1 MSRKLFA
8 ILIFVFVF
16 FGFWLI
22 SSCVSSWKD
31 NSNDSTTTQNRNAL
45 PTSSSMNIVGYY
57 DFNFPSFDKKYGPPS
72 WWKDEVFQLKQD
84 YPKNYEENTSPCP
97 VEECAWKKPEN
108 NFKEHPNKYLQEII
122 KYAYEGNLEVNWVI
136 QKNTKGRKWF
146 HAPFMHLD
154 IVKPCLEQGCPEI
167 IKHCLKPGKECEP
180 KIEEKVGREFI
191 HGMTMERLGCLSAL
205 NYEVGTVGHKDCPFK
220 PTNPRDHFQSWAISF
235 YNERGASYIGK
246 VWEEVLKSGT
256 NPQNFPADGFPDGT
270 VAVKLLFTQASAND
284 GVKYLENSVEWKAD
298 TGDFD
303 KNGFENTKRLLEK
316 GLSEED
322 CKKDEKK
329 CYSTMRLLQIDLAIR
344 DDSGNSPTGWVFAT
358 FTYDKDA
365 KPFIEY
371 ESEAKD
377 KDKWLR
383 ITPLGL
389 MFGNDTTSQKGDE
402 LKETWLNTELKVLQ
416 HYGCGDN
423 ANPLKRRLNGPV
435 DNPASSCVSCHSL
448 SETPQ
453 NLHIGSI
460 PYSSMRCEDK
470 DDIAKWFRN
479 INPRS
484 SNVEERTFTASTQD
498 MQIFSLDYSLQLREG
513 IRRYCV
519 DSYNNGT
526 NKCGFPTFQKGETFT
541 VITKEGA
548 RTLSIQ

>member
-1 MSRKLFA
+1 MRRKLFV
-8 ILIFVFVF
+8 ILVFVFVF
-16 FGFWLI
+16 FGFWLM
-22 SSCVSSWKD
+22 SSCVSNWKD
-31 NSNDSTTTQNRNAL
+31 NSNDSATTQNRNAS
-45 PTSSSMNIVGYY
+45 PANSSINTAGYY
-57 DFNFPSFDKKYGPPS
+57 EFNFPSFDKKYGPPS

-84 YPKNYEENTSPCP
+84 YPKNYEELTSPCP
-97 VEECAWKKPEN
+97 VKECPWKKPEN
-108 NFKEHPNKYLQEII
+108 NFKEHPNEYLQEII

-146 HAPFMHLD
+146 HAPFMHFD
-154 IVKPCLEQGCPEI
+154 IVKPCLKPDKECKPEI
-167 IKHCLKPGKECEP
+167 V
-180 KIEEKVGREFI
+180 EKVGREFI

-205 NYEVGTVGHKDCPFK
+205 NYQVGNKDCPFM
-220 PTNPRDHFQSWAISF
+220 PTNPREHFQSWAISF

-246 VWEEVLKSGT
+246 VWEEVLKST
-256 NPQNFPADGFPDGT
+256 PNPQSFPAKGFPDGT
-270 VAVKLLFTQASAND
+270 MAIKLLFTQASAND
-284 GVKYLENSVEWKAD
+284 GVNYLENSVEWKAD

-303 KNGFENTKRLLEK
+303 KEGFKNTKRISEK
-316 GLSEED
+316 GTSEEE

-329 CYSTMRLLQIDLAIR
+329 CFSTMRLLQIDVAVR

-365 KPFIEY
+365 KPFIKY

-377 KDKWLR
+377 KDKWMR

-389 MFGNDTTSQKGDE
+389 MFGNDPAKQKGDE
-402 LKETWLNTELKVLQ
+402 LKETWLNTELKIPQ
-416 HYGCGDN
+416 HYGCGDD

-435 DNPASSCVSCHSL
+435 DNPASSCISCHAQ

-453 NLHIGSI
+453 NLNIGSI
-460 PYSSMRCEDK
+460 PYITMKCEDK
-470 DDIAKWFRN
+470 DNIAKWFRN

-484 SNVEERTFTASTQD
+484 SNVKERTFTASTQD

-513 IRRYCV
+513 IRRYCME
-519 DSYNNGT
+519 SYNHEN
-526 NKCGFPTFQKGETFT
+526 NNCGFPPFQKGETFT

>member
-1 MSRKLFA
+1 MCRKLFV
-8 ILIFVFVF
+8 IIVFVFVF
-16 FGFWLI
+16 FGFWLM

-31 NSNDSTTTQNRNAL
+31 NSNDSDATQNRNAL
-45 PTSSSMNIVGYY
+45 PVSSSINTAGYY
-57 DFNFPSFDKKYGPPS
+57 EFNFPSFAEKYGPPS

-84 YPKNYEENTSPCP
+84 YSKNYEEITSPCP
-97 VEECAWKKPEN
+97 VEECPWKKPEN

-122 KYAYEGNLEVNWVI
+122 KYAYEGNLEVDWVI

-154 IVKPCLEQGCPEI
+154 IVEP
-167 IKHCLKPGKECEP
+167 CLKPGDECKP
-180 KIEEKVGREFI
+180 KIEEKVAREFI
-191 HGMTMERLGCLSAL
+191 HGLTMERPGCLSEL
-205 NYEVGTVGHKDCPFK
+205 NYKIRNPPCAFPPKDK
-220 PTNPRDHFQSWAISF
+220 KTDFQSWAISF

-246 VWEEVLKSGT
+246 VWEEVLKSAP
-256 NPQNFPADGFPDGT
+256 NPQNFPAKGFPDGT
-270 VAVKLLFTQASAND
+270 VAIKLLFTQASKSD
-284 GVKYLENSVEWKAD
+284 GVDYLENSIEWKAD

-303 KNGFENTKRLLEK
+303 EDGFINTKRLSEK
-316 GLSEED
+316 GTSEED

-329 CYSTMRLLQIDLAIR
+329 CFSTMRLLQVDVAIR
-344 DDSGNSPTGWVFAT
+344 DDSVNSTTGWVFAT

-389 MFGNDTTSQKGDE
+389 MFGNDPTSQKGDE
-402 LKETWLNTELKVLQ
+402 LKETWLNTELKIPQ

-435 DNPASSCVSCHSL
+435 DNPASSCISCHAQ

-453 NLHIGSI
+453 DLKIGSI
-460 PYSSMRCEDK
+460 PYGCMRCESK
-470 DDIAKWFRN
+470 YNIAEWFRN

-484 SNVEERTFTASTQD
+484 SNEKERTFTESTRD

-519 DSYNNGT
+519 DSYNKGDN
-526 NKCGFPTFQKGETFT
+526 NCRFPAFQKGETFT
-541 VITKEGA
+541 VITKEGT
-548 RTLSIQ
+548 RTFSIQ